1 MRPGPQ
7 AWRTRVL
14 LPDNGPMNFVRLL
27 PIVLSSLL
35 LAAHFYRAG
44 QQPLVLLAL
53 LLPLLLGPSS
63 KWGSVTPSWVPQVVT
78 TALLLGALEWV
89 YTLAGIAIIRIEFG
103 APWGRMALILGAVAA
118 LTALST
124 LVFRTDALRRRYAGS
139 HQGRHD
145 PSA

>member
-53 LLPLLLGPSS
+53 LLPLLLCLRRA
-63 KWGSVTPSWVPQVVT
+63 WVPQVVT